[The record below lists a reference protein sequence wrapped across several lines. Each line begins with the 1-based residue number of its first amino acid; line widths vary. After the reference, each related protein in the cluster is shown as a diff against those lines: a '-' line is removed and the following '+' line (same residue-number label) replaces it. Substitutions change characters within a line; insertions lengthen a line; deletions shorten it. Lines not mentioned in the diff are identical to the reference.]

1 VRMVAKYLAILAII
15 AIFSI
20 GPSYGYRCYQG
31 YYIPSLEYNN
41 TKAISCPQVVIQC
54 MIAERPLEVEG
65 YHGLYEGYEMRCS
78 DKPNG
83 EVGEDGCTGIFNC
96 VTYCDGDLCNLISG
110 AHGLCKA
117 DLIIALS
124 FVLLGMISIM

>member
-1 VRMVAKYLAILAII
+1 MLANFAAILAII
-15 AIFSI
+15 ATFSF
-20 GPSYGYRCYQG
+20 GPCYGYRCYKG

-65 YHGLYEGYEMRCS
+65 YHGLYEGYEMKCS
-78 DKPNG
+78 DRPNG

-96 VTYCDGDLCNLISG
+96 VSYCDGDLCNLISG
-110 AHGLCKA
+110 VPGLKKA
-117 DLIIALS
+117 NFMIAFS
-124 FVLLGMISIM
+124 FVLLGVLSIV